1 MERNNMSISSGDNTF
16 TEQRLQ
22 QRFSLDLP
30 VRVSIE
36 TGTELQVA
44 FEGVIANISSGGAF
58 ITTPKP
64 LPVSSR
70 VHLEFLVSLEEL
82 RQLKFILSLETL
94 RHFVGRA
101 AWVKATGVIIRHESN
116 GMAII
121 FDDDYQ
127 LSPLHGADR

>member
-1 MERNNMSISSGDNTF
+1 MSASLRDGSF
-16 TEQRLQ
+16 TDQRLQ
-22 QRFSLDLP
+22 KRFSMDLP

-36 TGTELQVA
+36 NGKELTVA

-58 ITTPKP
+58 ISTPKP

-70 VHLEFLVSLEEL
+70 VHLEFLVSLDEL
-82 RQLKFILSLETL
+82 KQLKFILSLETL
-94 RHFVGRA
+94 RHFIGRA
-101 AWVKATGVIIRHESN
+101 AWVKATGVIIRHEDN

-127 LSPLHGADR
+127 LSPMHGADR